1 MPRKSGGAQAARV
14 GLLVLVAVAVLAFGV
29 FLIGDQNNLFSR
41 KNRYYIDFQSA
52 GGLKQGN
59 PVQLNGVDVGA
70 VDRVILPTDPARKL
84 IRVWITVDRA
94 FAGRVRTDSR
104 ARIKTLGLL
113 GDKFVE
119 ITSGSPGFP
128 IVPSDGKVQAA
139 PATNVDAILS
149 SGEDVM
155 DNVVTISHQLTNI
168 LARMERGE
176 GLLGQLTSN
185 TPDSLRMRRSLVGTF
200 ESFERI
206 ASTVE
211 NGDGPLPRLL
221 NDREL
226 ADRLARAVVSLEAVT
241 ASVQNGPGLL
251 PGLLNDPATRQS
263 FDTTLATLNQVAR
276 DLQAFTADLE
286 SSEALL
292 PRLVKDEQYGREITE
307 EVRQFVER
315 LNTVSERLISGE
327 GTAAKLIND
336 PQIYRAVNDI
346 LIGVNESWMLRW
358 LIRNRQKAGIEKRYD
373 DAGGPP
379 RSEAAEPA
387 PDPSRSHPEPD
398 PSQQP
403 PAPRPPIETEE
414 LPTDMNEISEPV
426 EPVEPVEPGQ
436 PVEPAAPNLA
446 AEPSPPPPASPPAG
460 PGR

>member
-1 MPRKSGGAQAARV
+1 MPRKSGAARAARV
-14 GLLVLVAVAVLAFGV
+14 GLLVLVAMAVLALGV

-41 KNRYYIDFQSA
+41 KNRYYIDFGSVS
-52 GGLKQGN
+52 GVKPGN
-59 PVQLNGVDVGA
+59 PVQLNGVDVGT
-70 VDRVILPTDPARKL
+70 VDQVILPTDPARKL

-94 FAGRVRTDSR
+94 YAGRVRTDSR

-119 ITSGSPGFP
+119 ITSGSPTFP
-128 IVPSDGKVQAA
+128 IVPTDGNIQAA
-139 PATNVDAILS
+139 SASNVDAILA

-155 DNVVTISHQLTNI
+155 DNVVTISHQLNSI
-168 LARMERGE
+168 LARMDRGE

-200 ESFERI
+200 ESVERI
-206 ASTVE
+206 AATVE
-211 NGDGPLPRLL
+211 NGQGPLPRLL

-226 ADRLARAVVSLEAVT
+226 AERLARAVVSLEAVT
-241 ASVQNGPGLL
+241 ASAQSGAGLL

-276 DLQAFTADLE
+276 DLQTFTADLE
-286 SSEALL
+286 SSDALL
-292 PRLVKDEQYGREITE
+292 PRLVKDEQYGREVTE
-307 EVRQFVER
+307 EVRQIVQR
-315 LNTVSERLISGE
+315 LNTVSERLVQGE

-336 PQIYRAVNDI
+336 PKIYQAVNDI

-373 DAGGPP
+373 DAGGPAQ
-379 RSEAAEPA
+379 SEAAEP
-387 PDPSRSHPEPD
+387 E

-403 PAPRPPIETEE
+403 PAPLPPIETEE
-414 LPTDMNEISEPV
+414 LPETDMNETSETSEPA
-426 EPVEPVEPGQ
+426 PI
-436 PVEPAAPNLA
+436 PAV
-446 AEPSPPPPASPPAG
+446 EPSPSPPASPPAG